1 MNIDNHTYVS
11 TYIHTYILCTSMNR
25 IRHSEQDDSCR
36 IRKDETEFFVTDK
49 SIARSPH
56 IQPVLS
62 SAVSYPHYL
71 LLQYLLLPVEASP
84 PGPIALSLLP
94 LSVEYVHPTVE
105 KTEEKIRS
113 TTHTDM
119 HTDRKGRARIH
130 ATAQQAMGIS
140 DMFPRDTNHHQ
151 VETID

>member
-36 IRKDETEFFVTDK
+36 TRKDETEFFVTDK

-62 SAVSYPHYL
+62 SAVSYPPGL
-71 LLQYLLLPVEASP
+71 LLQYLLRPAKASP
-84 PGPIALSLLP
+84 PGPIALPLLP
-94 LSVEYVHPTVE
+94 LSVEYVHVPVE
-105 KTEEKIRS
+105 KTEDRREDQISYTYR
-113 TTHTDM
+113 HT
-119 HTDRKGRARIH
+119 
-130 ATAQQAMGIS
+130 
-140 DMFPRDTNHHQ
+140 
-151 VETID
+151 

>member
-1 MNIDNHTYVS
+1 
-11 TYIHTYILCTSMNR
+11 MNR

-36 IRKDETEFFVTDK
+36 TTKDETEFFVTDK

-62 SAVSYPHYL
+62 SAVSYPPGL
-71 LLQYLLLPVEASP
+71 LTQYLLRPAEASP
-84 PGPIALSLLP
+84 PGPIALPMLP
-94 LSVEYVHPTVE
+94 LSAEYVHSTVE

-113 TTHTDM
+113 ATHTDI
-119 HTDRKGRARIH
+119 HRDRKGRARIH

-140 DMFPRDTNHHQ
+140 DMFPRDINHHQ